1 MNAPAP
7 HVESVMDPRELS
19 LANVYAEALLGL
31 LPETDQAEIVADQLD
46 ELARMVR
53 DVDGFEELLA
63 GAAMNDKQR
72 AAMVRRIFE
81 GRVHE
86 TLMDFLG
93 VLARNDR
100 LMLLRGVARRFRKLL
115 WEREGVV
122 EVVLTTAV
130 AMDADELTALKETL
144 AEALDATVVVRTR
157 VDPSLIGGARVQVGD
172 KVFDASVARNLRLL
186 RAALVQR
193 GMQRIEN
200 ASAEIRLS
208 EDESE

>member
-1 MNAPAP
+1 MNASAP

-31 LPETDQAEIVADQLD
+31 LPETDQAETVADQLD

-53 DVDGFEELLA
+53 EVDGFAALLE
-63 GAAMNDKQR
+63 GAAMDHGQR
-72 AAMVRRIFE
+72 TEMVRRIFE
-81 GRVHE
+81 GRVHD

-100 LMLLRGVARRFRKLL
+100 LVLLRSVARRLRKLL
-115 WEREGVV
+115 WQREGVV
-122 EVVLTTAV
+122 EVLLTTAV

-144 AEALDATVVVRTR
+144 AEALGATVVIQAR
-157 VDPSLIGGARVQVGD
+157 VDRSLIGGARVQVGD

-186 RAALVQR
+186 RTALVER
-193 GMQRIEN
+193 GMQRMDN
-200 ASAEIRLS
+200 TSARIRLS